1 MHKRPL
7 GNTDLKTTP
16 IVFGGNVFGWTLDE
30 KASFAMLDELLDYGF
45 DTIDTADVY
54 SRWAEGNQGGESE
67 TIIGKWMKNRSNR
80 EKLTVITKVG
90 ADMGQGHKDLTEE
103 YILKAADDS
112 LRRLQTDYID
122 LYLTHWDDDRTP
134 VEETLGAYEKLIEAG
149 KVRYIGA
156 SNLNPERLKASL
168 EASKRDGLPRYEVFQ
183 PGYNLYDRQEFE
195 EGVASICK
203 EEGLGVI
210 TYFSLASGF
219 LTGKY
224 RSKADFE
231 GKARAA
237 FVEKYLD
244 DKGNNILAALDEVA
258 RKHSVSQAGVA
269 LAWLLHQPTVT
280 APIASATK
288 SKHLQA
294 FIEAA
299 QLQLSREDM
308 AQLDEA
314 STYITNV

>member
-7 GNTDLKTTP
+7 GNTDLKTNP

-30 KASFAMLDELLDYGF
+30 KASFAMLDELLDHGC

-156 SNLNPERLKASL
+156 SNLNAERLMASL

-269 LAWLLHQPTVT
+269 LAWLLHKPTVT